1 MKFIFLIIHIAV
13 CTGLIFIIL
22 LQQGKGAGMGISLGG
37 GSSQTLF
44 GSSGATTFLQKI
56 TASIAIIFMITSMA
70 LSVFYSKTGTA
81 SMMEGIKIPASIM
94 EKSVPENTQESVPK

>member
-1 MKFIFLIIHIAV
+1 MKFIFLIIHVAV
-13 CTGLIFIIL
+13 CVGLIFIVL

-56 TASIAIIFMITSMA
+56 TTAIAVIFMITSMA
-70 LSVFYSKTGTA
+70 LSIFYSKTGT
-81 SMMEGIKIPASIM
+81 SSIM
-94 EKSVPENTQESVPK
+94 EGFKTPVSVTETVPEQTNETQQ

>member
-1 MKFIFLIIHIAV
+1 MKFIFLIIHVAV
-13 CTGLIFIIL
+13 CTGLIFIVL

-56 TASIAIIFMITSMA
+56 TTAIAIIFMITSMA
-70 LSVFYSKTGTA
+70 LSIFYSKTGTA
-81 SMMEGIKIPASIM
+81 SIMEGLKTPASVT
-94 EKSVPENTQESVPK
+94 EKSVPENE

>member
-1 MKFIFLIIHIAV
+1 MKFIFLIIHIAI
-13 CTGLIFIIL
+13 CMGLVFIVL

-56 TASIAIIFMITSMA
+56 TTAIAIVFMITSMA
-70 LSVFYSKTGTA
+70 LSMFYSKTG
-81 SMMEGIKIPASIM
+81 KASIM
-94 EKSVPENTQESVPK
+94 ESLKTSPPVAESSSIPKQTE

>member
-1 MKFIFLIIHIAV
+1 VKVIFLIIHIAV
-13 CTGLIFIIL
+13 CVGLVFIVL

-56 TASIAIIFMITSMA
+56 TTAVAIVFMVTSIALSM
-70 LSVFYSKTGTA
+70 FYSKTGK
-81 SMMEGIKIPASIM
+81 SSIM
-94 EKSVPENTQESVPK
+94 GDLKTPPPVVEMTIPG

>member
-1 MKFIFLIIHIAV
+1 MKFIFLIIHVAV
-13 CTGLIFIIL
+13 CVGLIFIVL

-56 TASIAIIFMITSMA
+56 TTAVAIIFMVTSMA
-70 LSVFYSKTGTA
+70 LSMFYSKAGTT
-81 SMMEGIKIPASIM
+81 SIM
-94 EKSVPENTQESVPK
+94 EGLKVPASSVTETIPEQTSETQQ